1 QEFRDAFALGC
12 RRLYHEGQIN
22 ILALDLGM
30 APHMPPQTGMLREGT
45 GLRRG
50 DDGETVSGRAVTDE
64 AANVSRLLVNS
75 FAGARLGLDPID
87 ELGEPPVRPTLRRRG
102 ARFPCKYLIHRNL
115 LPHQVPKAPDRL
127 NPDPQRGHHFK
138 EGRRGESRGRFTIRE
153 KYASL

>member
-50 DDGETVSGRAVTDE
+50 DDGEAIILRKVGAASQGGDLQYAQNMLVCKPWMREALSCYVRGLRWPGR
-64 AANVSRLLVNS
+64 L
-75 FAGARLGLDPID
+75 
-87 ELGEPPVRPTLRRRG
+87 PV
-102 ARFPCKYLIHRNL
+102 
-115 LPHQVPKAPDRL
+115 
-127 NPDPQRGHHFK
+127 
-138 EGRRGESRGRFTIRE
+138 
-153 KYASL
+153 